1 MLFLKLSE
9 EMPCDATMEN
19 LMKQVWGQEH
29 WMKAIFDR
37 VQSSVRK
44 YNVEAMFLQLI
55 AARLIGIEKRN
66 SKLVWVVKK
75 KETQSA
81 FSSFNYDDES
91 CWGGVYL
98 ETDAIRKYKL
108 SEIKK

>member
-1 MLFLKLSE
+1 
-9 EMPCDATMEN
+9 
-19 LMKQVWGQEH
+19 
-29 WMKAIFDR
+29 MKAIFDR

-66 SKLVWVVKK
+66 SKLVWVVKQ

-81 FSSFNYDDES
+81 FSYFNYDDES
-91 CWGGVYL
+91 CWGGVYV
-98 ETDAIRKYKL
+98 ETNATRKYKL